1 MLFDGEIVKEEFF
14 VELFRVKI
22 IWRVFMVIF
31 LILQCGMTIKK
42 KISLENFTLK
52 FTRVTLKLSERQKT
66 IFELNHSEIKMIE
79 LFGNQRDRL
88 YSFTNLTFILIKIY
102 PICLMLELLIYK
114 YAICIIVY
122 RKYQY
127 NSSLILYI
135 YIFFSILNFETK
147 TKKRHSFP
155 EGIDIA
161 RN

>member
-66 IFELNHSEIKMIE
+66 IF
-79 LFGNQRDRL
+79 
-88 YSFTNLTFILIKIY
+88 
-102 PICLMLELLIYK
+102 
-114 YAICIIVY
+114 
-122 RKYQY
+122 
-127 NSSLILYI
+127 
-135 YIFFSILNFETK
+135 
-147 TKKRHSFP
+147 
-155 EGIDIA
+155 
-161 RN
+161 

>member
-1 MLFDGEIVKEEFF
+1 
-14 VELFRVKI
+14 
-22 IWRVFMVIF
+22 
-31 LILQCGMTIKK
+31 
-42 KISLENFTLK
+42 
-52 FTRVTLKLSERQKT
+52 
-66 IFELNHSEIKMIE
+66 MIE

-88 YSFTNLTFILIKIY
+88 YSFTLIFSLTFILVKIY
-102 PICLMLELLIYK
+102 SICLMLELLIYK

>member
-42 KISLENFTLK
+42 KISLENLTLK

-88 YSFTNLTFILIKIY
+88 YSFT
-102 PICLMLELLIYK
+102 
-114 YAICIIVY
+114 
-122 RKYQY
+122 
-127 NSSLILYI
+127 LIL
-135 YIFFSILNFETK
+135 SLTWLL
-147 TKKRHSFP
+147 S
-155 EGIDIA
+155 
-161 RN
+161 